1 MARVLRILGILTCVV
16 VLSACQSLP
25 TTAYNKADSK
35 VTSVGLAPMGIPKTP
50 SVRILASVGANFGLI
65 GAAIEESRAAA
76 ASKELQEIFAQSNY
90 DYRKDIQ
97 DSLALAFSEISMP
110 LGSAPGERPAKEQVK
125 FMTNCPA
132 VSGADAC
139 LDVFLTYVG
148 YMSAG
153 ATTDYVPTVHMTAKL
168 VRASDRTT
176 LFQDQVHYNA
186 LAGTKAIVVQPSDEF
201 RFKDRDAMKAD
212 PQRVTAGMQQAVRA
226 ATNELAKQFR

>member
-1 MARVLRILGILTCVV
+1 MARVLRVLGILTCVL
-16 VLSACQSLP
+16 VLSACNTLP

-35 VTSVGLAPMGIPKTP
+35 VQSVSLAPMGIPEKP
-50 SVRILASVGANFGLI
+50 AVRILASVGANFGLI
-65 GAAIEESRAAA
+65 GAVVEESRAAA

-97 DSLALAFSEISMP
+97 DSLTLAFSEIPMP
-110 LGSAPGERPAKEQVK
+110 LGTAPGERPAKEQVK
-125 FMTNCPA
+125 FLSACQA
-132 VSGADAC
+132 LSGADAC

-168 VRASDRTT
+168 VRASDHTT

-186 LAGTKAIVVQPSDEF
+186 LAGTKAIVVQPSDEY

-226 ATNELAKQFR
+226 ATAELAKQFK